1 MSDKKRTKLYLEP
14 LDGEPE
20 ATPGAPAEPSSTSS
34 TGGAAPADAPGTSR
48 SPMPVSFEPIGGPAR
63 RPGAEDTDL
72 ANTNPANTDGDDTEA
87 DARPTS
93 RTSRRRPASE
103 TRIDVASGADPLD
116 TRPRGSSIV
125 LAAVLGVFGVA
136 AAIVVWWTAVQ
147 TMGGQEYDNLAYA
160 GFASSLPGWLS
171 ATAGLLAQSM
181 SLGGLHI
188 AFSAV
193 IDVIIGIV
201 AAVIVVSR
209 KRWRLL
215 VQLLVLAVVAF
226 AAAELLK
233 GMLPRPLLNMSQLN
247 VGNTAPSGHTAMA
260 AVAAVALA
268 CAVPRVLRA
277 LFAILGALYTVLV
290 GCSVVVIGAHRPS
303 DVIMAVLLVG
313 GLTLIMLACTRGSGM
328 DPLGTRM
335 SSATVQIVGTVMI
348 VGGLMATVY
357 GLYLVWQLGPGLQYS
372 ARWAANG
379 ARVSGTVLIFA
390 VATLVFGAVLALRHV
405 TAAPLSKAG
414 LVGAPPAPPKRR

>member
-1 MSDKKRTKLYLEP
+1 
-14 LDGEPE
+14 
-20 ATPGAPAEPSSTSS
+20 
-34 TGGAAPADAPGTSR
+34 
-48 SPMPVSFEPIGGPAR
+48 MPVSFEPVAGTQRSAR
-63 RPGAEDTDL
+63 RQTADDIMDGGFSEFAAGVADDGGADDGNTDDGDTDDVGRS
-72 ANTNPANTDGDDTEA
+72 A
-87 DARPTS
+87 ARS
-93 RTSRRRPASE
+93 SRRRTPSAN
-103 TRIDVASGADPLD
+103 RIDVDSGADPLD

-125 LAAVLGVFGVA
+125 LAAVFGAFAVA
-136 AAIVVWWTAVQ
+136 AAIVVWWVAVQ

-160 GFASSLPGWLS
+160 GFSSSLPGWL
-171 ATAGLLAQSM
+171 AAIAGILSK
-181 SLGGLHI
+181 SFSFGGLHI
-188 AFSAV
+188 AVSAV
-193 IDVIIGIV
+193 VDVVAGVV
-201 AAVIVVSR
+201 AAIVVVIR

-215 VQLLVLAVVAF
+215 AQLVVLAIVAF

-277 LFAILGALYTVLV
+277 LFAILGALYTALV

-303 DVIMAVLLVG
+303 DAIMAVLLVG
-313 GLTLIMLACTRGSGM
+313 GLTLIMLACTSGSGM

-348 VGGLMATVY
+348 VGGVMATIY
-357 GLYLVWQLGPGLQYS
+357 GLYIVWQLGPGLQYS
-372 ARWAANG
+372 ARWAAAG
-379 ARVSGTVLIFA
+379 ARVSGAMLIFA
-390 VATLVFGAVLALRHV
+390 VSTLVFGAVLALRHA
-405 TAAPLSKAG
+405 TAAPLSKSG